1 MPWRV
6 KTRNAMEEESKVA
19 LTRSRG
25 NNRSEKYNFFQ
36 SQGFSFKKWEVRPF
50 IFQGKSTEA
59 LRGHRCSRLIRVC
72 FFRKSE
78 FVFFSKIGV
87 CFLKIGVC
95 FLKIG
100 VCFFDRSLAF
110 SKVGGRFFWKS
121 EFVFWKSEFI
131 FLKIGVWFLEIGV
144 CLFWKLEF
152 VLKKIGVCSFQNRSL
167 FFENPSIG
175 PRFCAVILLW
185 SSNKISGRSMEGAGE
200 SGPPLSLDQT
210 EAQKHFLETA
220 PLLISGSG
228 WPPPPSP
235 YLKVFIQVF
244 R

>member
-36 SQGFSFKKWEVRPF
+36 SEGFSFKKWEVRPF

-59 LRGHRCSRLIRVC
+59 LRGHRCSRLIRVS

-78 FVFFSKIGV
+78 FVFF
-87 CFLKIGVC
+87 FLN
-95 FLKIG
+95 
-100 VCFFDRSLAF
+100 RSLF
-110 SKVGGRFFWKS
+110 FFFENRSLFFENRSLLFENRSLFFWKS
-121 EFVFWKSEFI
+121 GFD
-131 FLKIGVWFLEIGV
+131 
-144 CLFWKLEF
+144 FWKLEF

-185 SSNKISGRSMEGAGE
+185 SSNKNSGRSMEGAGE

-228 WPPPPSP
+228 WAPPLPLIWRSLFQFFDKNKVRFSKNKLRFQ
-235 YLKVFIQVF
+235 LKQTPIKH
-244 R
+244 

>member
-78 FVFFSKIGV
+78 FFF
-87 CFLKIGVC
+87 
-95 FLKIG
+95 
-100 VCFFDRSLAF
+100 FFENRSL
-110 SKVGGRFFWKS
+110 FFWKS
-121 EFVFWKSEFI
+121 EFVFWKSEFVFLIGAWLFRKSEVVFFWKSEFI

-144 CLFWKLEF
+144 CLFWKSEF

-185 SSNKISGRSMEGAGE
+185 SSNKISGRSRGGVGE

-210 EAQKHFLETA
+210 EAQKNFLETA
-220 PLLISGSG
+220 PSLSQGVDARP
-228 WPPPPSP
+228 PPPPSP
-235 YLKVFIQVF
+235 YLKVFIPVF

>member
-78 FVFFSKIGV
+78 FVFF
-87 CFLKIGVC
+87 FEN
-95 FLKIG
+95 
-100 VCFFDRSLAF
+100 RSL
-110 SKVGGRFFWKS
+110 FFWKS
-121 EFVFWKSEFI
+121 EFVFLIGAWLFRKSEVVF
-131 FLKIGVWFLEIGV
+131 FE
-144 CLFWKLEF
+144 
-152 VLKKIGVCSFQNRSL
+152 NRSL
-167 FFENPSIG
+167 FFENRSLFFWKSGFDFWKLEFVFFENWSLFWKKSEFVLFKIG
-175 PRFCAVILLW
+175 VCLLKIRVLAPDSVLSFC
-185 SSNKISGRSMEGAGE
+185 SGVRTKSVADPWK
-200 SGPPLSLDQT
+200 GPGSP
-210 EAQKHFLETA
+210 A
-220 PLLISGSG
+220 PL
-228 WPPPPSP
+228 
-235 YLKVFIQVF
+235 YL
-244 R
+244 

>member
-59 LRGHRCSRLIRVC
+59 LRGHRCSRLIRVS

-78 FVFFSKIGV
+78 FVFF
-87 CFLKIGVC
+87 
-95 FLKIG
+95 
-100 VCFFDRSLAF
+100 FFR
-110 SKVGGRFFWKS
+110 
-121 EFVFWKSEFI
+121 KSEFI

-144 CLFWKLEF
+144 CLFWKSEF

-228 WPPPPSP
+228 WPPPLPLIWRSLFQFFDKNKVRFSKNKLRFQ
-235 YLKVFIQVF
+235 LKQTPIKH
-244 R
+244 

>member
-59 LRGHRCSRLIRVC
+59 LRGHRCSRLIRVS

-78 FVFFSKIGV
+78 FVV
-87 CFLKIGVC
+87 
-95 FLKIG
+95 
-100 VCFFDRSLAF
+100 
-110 SKVGGRFFWKS
+110 
-121 EFVFWKSEFI
+121 WKSEFI

-144 CLFWKLEF
+144 CLFWKSEF

-175 PRFCAVILLW
+175 PGFCAVILLW

-228 WPPPPSP
+228 WPPPLPLIWRSLFQFFDKNEVRFSKNKLRFQ
-235 YLKVFIQVF
+235 LKQTPIKH
-244 R
+244 

>member
-59 LRGHRCSRLIRVC
+59 LRGHRCSRLIRVSFFRKSEFFFFFLNRSLFF

-78 FVFFSKIGV
+78 FVV
-87 CFLKIGVC
+87 
-95 FLKIG
+95 
-100 VCFFDRSLAF
+100 
-110 SKVGGRFFWKS
+110 
-121 EFVFWKSEFI
+121 WKSEFI

-167 FFENPSIG
+167 FFEYPSIG

-220 PLLISGSG
+220 PSLSQGLDDR
-228 WPPPPSP
+228 PPFPLSEGL
-235 YLKVFIQVF
+235 YSSFSIKTKFDFQKTNF
-244 R
+244 DFN

>member
-78 FVFFSKIGV
+78 FVFF
-87 CFLKIGVC
+87 FEN
-95 FLKIG
+95 
-100 VCFFDRSLAF
+100 RSL
-110 SKVGGRFFWKS
+110 FFWKS
-121 EFVFWKSEFI
+121 EFVFWKSEFV
-131 FLKIGVWFLEIGV
+131 FLIGAW
-144 CLFWKLEF
+144 LFRKSEVVF
-152 VLKKIGVCSFQNRSL
+152 FENRSL
-167 FFENPSIG
+167 FFENRSLFFWKSGFDFWKLEFVFFENRSLFWKKSEFVLFKIG
-175 PRFCAVILLW
+175 VCFLKIRVLAPDSVLSFC
-185 SSNKISGRSMEGAGE
+185 SGVRTKSVADPGEG
-200 SGPPLSLDQT
+200 SGSP
-210 EAQKHFLETA
+210 A
-220 PLLISGSG
+220 PL
-228 WPPPPSP
+228 
-235 YLKVFIQVF
+235 YL
-244 R
+244 

>member
-25 NNRSEKYNFFQ
+25 NNRSEEYNFFQ

-72 FFRKSE
+72 FLENRSLFFFFKSE
-78 FVFFSKIGV
+78 FVFFFS
-87 CFLKIGVC
+87 
-95 FLKIG
+95 KIG

-110 SKVGGRFFWKS
+110 SKIGGRFFWKS

-144 CLFWKLEF
+144 CLFWKSEF
-152 VLKKIGVCSFQNRSL
+152 VLK
-167 FFENPSIG
+167 SIG

-185 SSNKISGRSMEGAGE
+185 SSNKISGRSRGGAGE

-210 EAQKHFLETA
+210 EAQKNFLETA
-220 PLLISGSG
+220 PSLSQGLDDR
-228 WPPPPSP
+228 PPPPTSP
-235 YLKVFIQVF
+235 YLKVFIPVF

>member
-59 LRGHRCSRLIRVC
+59 LRGHRCSRLIRVS

-78 FVFFSKIGV
+78 FVFF
-87 CFLKIGVC
+87 
-95 FLKIG
+95 
-100 VCFFDRSLAF
+100 FFR
-110 SKVGGRFFWKS
+110 
-121 EFVFWKSEFI
+121 KSEFI

-144 CLFWKLEF
+144 CLFWKSEF

-185 SSNKISGRSMEGAGE
+185 SSNKNSGRSMEGAGE

-228 WPPPPSP
+228 WAPPLPLIWRSLFQFFDKNKVRFSKNKLRFQ
-235 YLKVFIQVF
+235 LKQTPIKH
-244 R
+244 

>member
-59 LRGHRCSRLIRVC
+59 LRGHRCSRLIRVS

-78 FVFFSKIGV
+78 FVFLIGAWLFRKSEV
-87 CFLKIGVC
+87 V
-95 FLKIG
+95 
-100 VCFFDRSLAF
+100 FFENRSLLF
-110 SKVGGRFFWKS
+110 ENRSLFFWTS
-121 EFVFWKSEFI
+121 GFD
-131 FLKIGVWFLEIGV
+131 
-144 CLFWKLEF
+144 FWKLEF

-185 SSNKISGRSMEGAGE
+185 SSNKNSGRSMEGAGE

-220 PLLISGSG
+220 P
-228 WPPPPSP
+228 PPYLRVWMSAAPSP
-235 YLKVFIQVF
+235 YLKVFIPVF